1 MWKTISSD
9 SFLILY
15 HVNPVCAN
23 LSVLSS
29 GAQGVSAP
37 QAGQDLPAEASHAA
51 RGQAVGKVKPAS
63 CCEVILLK
71 EILDRSCKG
80 VAHCSLD

>member
-1 MWKTISSD
+1 MED
-9 SFLILY
+9 YFFPGSFLSL
-15 HVNPVCAN
+15 HHANPVCTS

-37 QAGQDLPAEASHAA
+37 RAGRVLPAEASCAT

-80 VAHCSLD
+80 VVNCSLD